1 MCIIMIV
8 YSKVNMLEIGK
19 KPLNDLR
26 WLRAFGRI
34 CLCFGATWHIGR
46 SQFGGCC
53 QFSRTMEVFGHWL
66 RYLWVPAE
74 CWGNLSWLIHGDTPE
89 FFLVYSRIHL
99 FFFQATFLL
108 CASFF
113 HNFHK
118 NNYVVDGSEIPPAT
132 TVWMVLKT
140 QKKTW
145 NIYHINWCQESIP
158 RMDLL
163 GDFADRMY
171 LAHGIQPPHHV
182 DKPKRRKLK
191 ANTGKQLSEIPVLLV
206 ALWFKV

>member
-1 MCIIMIV
+1 MPLFWR
-8 YSKVNMLEIGK
+8 YLAHWKVTIWRMLSVQQNHGSVWALI
-19 KPLNDLR
+19 
-26 WLRAFGRI
+26 
-34 CLCFGATWHIGR
+34 
-46 SQFGGCC
+46 
-53 QFSRTMEVFGHWL
+53 EVFVGACRML
-66 RYLWVPAE
+66 RKFILVDSWRYSWV
-74 CWGNLSWLIHGDTPE
+74 
-89 FFLVYSRIHL
+89 FLVYSRIHL

-206 ALWFKV
+206 ALWFKVLKRWWFVCAFECVIMTWYVVCVCLFIGVWS